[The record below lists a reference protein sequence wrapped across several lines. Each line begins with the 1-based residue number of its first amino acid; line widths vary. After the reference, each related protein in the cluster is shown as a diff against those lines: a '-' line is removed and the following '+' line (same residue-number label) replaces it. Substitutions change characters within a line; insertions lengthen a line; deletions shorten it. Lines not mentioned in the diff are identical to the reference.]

1 MNKTK
6 KSKKLMKEKE
16 KVQPQEPEEKIN
28 ELLSRGVVDIIKME
42 HLRQRMLSGDKLRV
56 KFGIDPTGPNIHIGR
71 GSTIKKLREFQ
82 ELGHKVVLIIG
93 DATAQI
99 GDASDKFISRRML
112 SSKEI
117 ALNEQHYLD
126 QLGKIIDIARAEIH
140 HNSEWINTLHPL
152 DWVKLASLF
161 TIQQMIER
169 DNFSQRMKRG
179 NPVGLQECLYC
190 LLQGWDSVNIRADV
204 EIGGTDQLFN
214 LLAGRKIQEQ
224 FGQEPQDIITL
235 QLLAGTDGR
244 KMSTSWGNV
253 ILINDPPEQKFGKVM
268 RIADQ
273 LIPVYMECATFIP
286 LVRVQ
291 EVARHLEQG
300 EGNPMD
306 FKKEL
311 AYEIVRFYD
320 GKIAARE
327 AQGHFEKVV
336 QRKEI
341 PEVIP
346 TLQVS
351 DKLSTPDLISLLVK
365 TNIVKS
371 KSEARRLIEQG
382 AISIEGSK
390 LENLDEEIIIPTG
403 SSGLVI
409 KIGKR
414 KYLRLIAETP

>member
-1 MNKTK
+1 MEEREKAQ
-6 KSKKLMKEKE
+6 SQESKEK
-16 KVQPQEPEEKIN
+16 ID
-28 ELLSRGVVDIIKME
+28 ELLSRGVVDVIEME
-42 HLRQRMLSGDKLRV
+42 HLRQRMCSGNRLRV
-56 KFGIDPTGPNIHIGR
+56 KFGIDPTGPDIHIGR

-99 GDASDKFISRRML
+99 GDASDKFSSRRML

-117 ALNEQHYLD
+117 TLNEQHYLD
-126 QLGKIIDIARAEIH
+126 QIGKIIDISNAEIH
-140 HNSEWINTLHPL
+140 HNSEWTDSLRPF
-152 DWVKLASLF
+152 DWIRLASLF

-169 DNFSQRMKRG
+169 DNFSQRMKRS

-190 LLQGWDSVNIRADV
+190 LLQGWDSVNVQADV

-273 LIPVYMECATFIP
+273 LIPVYMECASVIP
-286 LVRVQ
+286 LARVR
-291 EVARHLEQG
+291 EVARHLEQE
-300 EGNPMD
+300 EGNPMN

-320 GKIAARE
+320 GEVAARK
-327 AQGHFEKVV
+327 AQEHFEKVV
-336 QRKEI
+336 QEKEI

-351 DKLSTPDLISLLVK
+351 DKLSASDLISLLVK

-371 KSEARRLIEQG
+371 KSEAKRLIEQG
-382 AISIEGSK
+382 AISIGGSK
-390 LENLDEEIIIPTG
+390 LENLDREIIIPAG
-403 SSGLVI
+403 PSGLAV
-409 KIGKR
+409 KVGKR
-414 KYLRLIAETP
+414 KYLRLIAKTS